1 MRKSLYSA
9 GALLSVGAI
18 ALTGCTP
25 NSANNAS
32 GGSGGTADGSI
43 SVTSTDT
50 ACKLSA
56 TEVKAGKVTFNVK
69 NEGSKVTEFYV
80 LGSDGLRI
88 ISEVE
93 NIGPN
98 LSRDLTVEL
107 PEGSYKTACKPGMV
121 GDGIKGDLKV
131 VKNESAKPI
140 SADEQAMRDTAVT
153 QYSAYVKDQ
162 VEALKTDTDEFAKLY
177 QEGKNDEA
185 KAKYAA
191 ARIHYERIEPIAEK
205 SYGKTLDLKL
215 DARET
220 DLEEGNV
227 QEWTGWHKVEK
238 DLWQPK
244 ADANDGKEYKPLTTE
259 ERKQISEKLVKD
271 TQELFRAV

>member
-9 GALLSVGAI
+9 GALLSIGAI

-50 ACKLSA
+50 ECKLSA
-56 TEVKAGKVTFNVK
+56 TEVKAGKVTFKVK

-131 VKNESAKPI
+131 VKNESAQPI

-153 QYSAYVKDQ
+153 QYSSYVKDQ
-162 VEALKTDTDEFAKLY
+162 VEALKTDTDEFPSSTK
-177 QEGKNDEA
+177 
-185 KAKYAA
+185 KARTRRQRLSTRRPVYITSASSPL
-191 ARIHYERIEPIAEK
+191 R
-205 SYGKTLDLKL
+205 
-215 DARET
+215 
-220 DLEEGNV
+220 
-227 QEWTGWHKVEK
+227 
-238 DLWQPK
+238 K
-244 ADANDGKEYKPLTTE
+244 ATVRP
-259 ERKQISEKLVKD
+259 
-271 TQELFRAV
+271 